1 MPEKQA
7 LGMTMQISQEYINN
21 LAMEMIRENL
31 LAALG
36 GSDKFVEELTKE
48 ILNTKVDRDN
58 GRVSSYSSR
67 SDIPYIQYLINK
79 TIREEVTGT
88 LQEMLDEKRPEI
100 REKIRKELMK
110 KNTVNKF
117 FDAFTNVISKSLED
131 EWRTRFEI
139 NFEEVKHDNY

>member
-21 LAMEMIRENL
+21 LATEMIRENL

-48 ILNTKVDRDN
+48 ILNTKVNKD
-58 GRVSSYSSR
+58 GKVSSYRCSD
-67 SDIPYIQYLINK
+67 DIPYIQYLINK
-79 TIREEVTGT
+79 VIREEVVGT

-117 FDAFTNVISKSLED
+117 FDAFTNVISESLENR
-131 EWRTRFEI
+131 WKTRFEI

>member
-21 LAMEMIRENL
+21 LATEMIRENL

-48 ILNTKVDRDN
+48 ILNTKVNKD
-58 GRVSSYSSR
+58 GKVSSYRCSD
-67 SDIPYIQYLINK
+67 DIPYIQYLINK

>member
-21 LAMEMIRENL
+21 LATEMIRENL

-48 ILNTKVDRDN
+48 ILNTKVNKD
-58 GRVSSYSSR
+58 GKVSSYRCSD
-67 SDIPYIQYLINK
+67 DIPYIQYLINK

-88 LQEMLDEKRPEI
+88 LKEMLDEKRRKDSE
-100 REKIRKELMK
+100 RADEEKHGQQVLRCIHKCDQQIAR
-110 KNTVNKF
+110 
-117 FDAFTNVISKSLED
+117 
-131 EWRTRFEI
+131 R
-139 NFEEVKHDNY
+139 